1 MLVKFTV
8 KNFRSFK
15 EEQTFSM
22 EASSETEHTDSI
34 INESYY
40 SILPMAV
47 FYGAN
52 SSGKS
57 NLIKAMSR
65 MKRMIRFSV
74 HLNEGDELP
83 YEPFALDK
91 NSNYEP
97 TLFEAEFLKKGIALY
112 RYGFE
117 YNKNEIVSEW
127 LYEKDFKKKGKEKE
141 LFIRMRNTIEVSPE
155 FFSEGAGK
163 EEMTN
168 TNRLFLSLVAQL
180 KGKKSNSVMDWF
192 SECNT
197 LSGIDSEGYQSF
209 TLKMFMQNL
218 AGSEQ
223 AQDFFKTLQLGFTHF
238 STRKKDF
245 PEELIEKLPDFIES
259 KERRKKIETY
269 YIEGITKHNI
279 YGKNGDVIDTQE
291 FNMNKME
298 SEGTKKVIEISGP
311 LFDTLS
317 KGRTLFIDELDAKLH
332 PILTRNI
339 MLLFMEP
346 HTNPNGAQLVF
357 ATHDTNQLD
366 LGIIRRDQ
374 IWFAEKNRFDSTEIY
389 SLIEFDDNHLLST
402 KHDLKSNYIR
412 GRYGA
417 IPFIQK

>member
-40 SILPMAV
+40 SILPIAV

-127 LYEKDFKKKGKEKE
+127 LYEKDFKKEGKEKE

-163 EEMTN
+163 ETIC
-168 TNRLFLSLVAQL
+168 L
-180 KGKKSNSVMDWF
+180 
-192 SECNT
+192 
-197 LSGIDSEGYQSF
+197 Y
-209 TLKMFMQNL
+209 
-218 AGSEQ
+218 
-223 AQDFFKTLQLGFTHF
+223 
-238 STRKKDF
+238 
-245 PEELIEKLPDFIES
+245 
-259 KERRKKIETY
+259 
-269 YIEGITKHNI
+269 
-279 YGKNGDVIDTQE
+279 
-291 FNMNKME
+291 
-298 SEGTKKVIEISGP
+298 
-311 LFDTLS
+311 
-317 KGRTLFIDELDAKLH
+317 
-332 PILTRNI
+332 
-339 MLLFMEP
+339 
-346 HTNPNGAQLVF
+346 
-357 ATHDTNQLD
+357 
-366 LGIIRRDQ
+366 
-374 IWFAEKNRFDSTEIY
+374 
-389 SLIEFDDNHLLST
+389 
-402 KHDLKSNYIR
+402 
-412 GRYGA
+412 
-417 IPFIQK
+417 